1 VYVDVENS
9 EGKLL
14 PTMTARANVIVD
26 EMDNVLNVA
35 NKCLHTED
43 GQQYVLVYDKKTN
56 TSRKVPVK
64 VLLAGTDRTAVEGD
78 LQEGEELV
86 VKTTKATSSSNK
98 RMGPPM

>member
-1 VYVDVENS
+1 
-9 EGKLL
+9 
-14 PTMTARANVIVD
+14 MTARANVIVD